1 MARNFS
7 VGQIPRDIPAWQYNA
22 FRALADSSSQQSAGL
37 AAIVR
42 NEMPDGSGTALSNV
56 DLSKYLYLP
65 GKDGGQTMYGLY
77 KISPLSTQ
85 ATTDHALRI
94 TDTAGNNPYGGFL
107 FDGTLMLCGNDVL
120 SGNGYKPWGY
130 LNATQI
136 AGQTCFYLRD
146 ANADPSNGLPAE
158 TMIVY
163 KDFAWS
169 DTTSSALKHNLATT
183 ILGIS
188 GYWAAAGSSTTLRG
202 HNAYIGSTASG
213 SLARFGVNSQYTL
226 FTNNSSIGV
235 ASADSPAPYTGQ
247 STNNPPGVLTS
258 CGPLVRLVN
267 AASSPLNALPPL
279 ADNMIL
285 LELRTNRSGQAGN
298 FLQCVNSS
306 GTVLGG
312 FTSTGAPF
320 FASGASTGYYMTCA
334 DGATGRAQWT
344 VFPTNVAR
352 IDQAQTFTA
361 AQTFNPSPLF
371 PSGASAGYYLTCL
384 DGTGQTQWTAFPS
397 NIAYLN
403 QAQTFTNTQTLNP
416 STDVN
421 TLVLNSTNQTSGSL
435 TANLIQGYNTAGT
448 AVFAV
453 RNTGRIVSGNSANR
467 AATDGIVR
475 LDIQTSTGQT
485 ANLIQ
490 CADEWGTIFSVGSR
504 GAFVF
509 GFNDQLHA
517 PDVILS
523 EHRMGKTTA
532 NGRTQDIWRTIT
544 SAGISIFRMQA
555 SGNILI
561 GTSSADATNL
571 GFEKL
576 TIQNSA
582 SETTA
587 NLMSLIPGTGTTFT
601 FSKNAVVTTGRIKVD
616 DSGASTTG
624 IRFTDDAAS
633 PKLLA
638 FDVKNITAG
647 NTRTL
652 RAFNFNGNIPV
663 VGDAASAT
671 SGSIVAVSL
680 TNQGADIATTNLTSS
695 PATGLY
701 MVSVYMV
708 TTVGNA
714 AAGGTS
720 CQISWTDN
728 YGAQIDGQTIIDL
741 TSVGSVAYF
750 TIPVRVAAG
759 NITYAVVGGPYL
771 TAKYALYI
779 RVTYLG

>member
-136 AGQTCFYLRD
+136 AGRTCFYLRD

-188 GYWAAAGSSTTLRG
+188 GFWAAAGSSTTLRG

-226 FTNNSSIGV
+226 FTNISGIGA

-267 AASSPLNALPPL
+267 AASSPLNVLPPL

-285 LELRTNRSGQAGN
+285 LELRTNRAGQAGN

-312 FTSTGAPF
+312 LTSTGAPF

-403 QAQTFTNTQTLNP
+403 QAQTFTDTQTLNP

-435 TANLIQGYNTAGT
+435 SANLILGYNKAGD
-448 AVFAV
+448 AVFAL
-453 RNTGRIVSGNSANR
+453 RNTGRITSGNSANR

-475 LDIQTSTGQT
+475 LDIQTSTNQT
-485 ANLIQ
+485 VNLIQ
-490 CADEWGTIFSVGSR
+490 CQDENGTIFSVGNR

-509 GFNDQLHA
+509 GYNDVPPATTA

-523 EHRMGKTTA
+523 EHRMGNT
-532 NGRTQDIWRTIT
+532 NRTKDVWRTIT

-561 GTSSADATNL
+561 GGSSTN
-571 GFEKL
+571 GTNVGYEKL
-576 TIQNSA
+576 TIQNST

-652 RAFNFNGNIPV
+652 RAFDLNGNVPV
-663 VGDAASAT
+663 VGDVSSAT
-671 SGSIVAVSL
+671 SGSLVSVNL
-680 TNQGADIATTNLTSS
+680 TNQGGNIATTNLTSS
-695 PATGLY
+695 PAAGLY
-701 MVSVYMV
+701 MVTTYMV
-708 TTVGNA
+708 TTTPSATASGIVCN
-714 AAGGTS
+714 
-720 CQISWTDN
+720 INWTDN
-728 YGAQIDGQTIIDL
+728 YGAQTDGQTMIDL
-741 TSVGSVAYF
+741 TSGGSCTYY
-750 TIPVRVAAG
+750 TILARVSSG
-759 NITYAVVGGPYL
+759 NITYAVSGGPYS